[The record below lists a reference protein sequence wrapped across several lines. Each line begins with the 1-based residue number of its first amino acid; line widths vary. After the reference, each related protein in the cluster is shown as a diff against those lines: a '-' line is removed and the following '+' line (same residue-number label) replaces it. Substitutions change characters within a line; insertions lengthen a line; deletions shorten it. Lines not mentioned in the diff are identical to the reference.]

1 MAAYPFRKMNPV
13 IPTTSI
19 VTYNNTDLLLQTA
32 TFASQLATPKFII
45 QLDQTVPYGVTF
57 PTVMGLSG
65 LSEDLIF
72 LYDRLGYYVRA
83 DRLYRAM
90 QMRQNGCICYDGCVN
105 EFQCV
110 IRFDPLRVYV
120 LNALPPSVYVPTV
133 TTTTVHTTISPATTG
148 AQNAATVATIG

>member
-13 IPTTSI
+13 IPTTSV
-19 VTYNNTDLLLQTA
+19 VTYNDEDLLLQTDPFA
-32 TFASQLATPKFII
+32 TQLATPKFII
-45 QLDQTVPYGVTF
+45 QVDQSVPYGLTY

-65 LSEDLIF
+65 LSEDLVF
-72 LYDRLGYYVRA
+72 LYDRLGYYVRS

-90 QMRQNGCICYDGCVN
+90 QMRKNGCICYEGCAN

-133 TTTTVHTTISPATTG
+133 TKTTVQTKVAPVTVS
-148 AQNAATVATIG
+148 AQNAAAVATIG